1 MIINHRGENGCSDEQ
16 RRTRMEKC
24 GKWPIVFVTLV
35 AMPDNVRRFQAG
47 PDPFGRTW
55 EVEFRWLQT
64 GISIRHA
71 DTVDVKFVVWT
82 EGEDKQEKIVALP
95 HPLLLA
101 LAAKSGH
108 ALTDPWCL
116 KLAGRHLRFMMSSGE
131 DLEKTLV
138 TLSAPDLERA
148 AGALQPA

>member
-1 MIINHRGENGCSDEQ
+1 MDTDRKLCE
-16 RRTRMEKC
+16 
-24 GKWPIVFVTLV
+24 PALFVRLV
-35 AMPDNVRRFQAG
+35 AMPDKVRRFQAG
-47 PDPFGRTW
+47 PDPFNRTW

-116 KLAGRHLRFMMSSGE
+116 KLAGRHLRYMISAGE

-138 TLSAPDLERA
+138 TLSAADLERA
-148 AGALQPA
+148 AGVLQPA

>member
-1 MIINHRGENGCSDEQ
+1 
-16 RRTRMEKC
+16 
-24 GKWPIVFVTLV
+24 
-35 AMPDNVRRFQAG
+35 MPANPRRFQAG
-47 PDPFGRTW
+47 PDPFDRTW

-82 EGEDKQEKIVALP
+82 EGEEKQEKIIALP

-101 LAAKSGH
+101 LAAKTGH
-108 ALTDPWCL
+108 PLTDAWCL
-116 KLAGRHLRFMMSSGE
+116 KLAGLHLKHMITAGE

-138 TLSAPDLERA
+138 TLSNADLERA
-148 AGALQPA
+148 AGVLQPA